1 MKLDPLELQ
10 KIDEFIVIY
19 KTLPPEKKEV
29 ARGKACALSTWQGA
43 APHERAANAYL
54 HRQMCI
60 ADQVEMA
67 GAATS
72 YKDASPPTTAEVLR
86 GLKPLAVFV
95 GAAAGICA
103 VGYLFVLGVVSV
115 GRAIEAFFVANGG
128 WMVGGAFGVV
138 AALFVLSGLRG
149 EKAETVETEVKAEK
163 RGPVNINIVVDGKQQ
178 NVTVG

>member
-10 KIDEFIVIY
+10 QIDEFVTIY
-19 KTLPPEKKEV
+19 KTLPPEQKEV

-43 APHERAANAYL
+43 APNERAVNAYL

-60 ADQVEMA
+60 ADAVEKA
-67 GAATS
+67 GRVTS
-72 YKDASPPTTAEVLR
+72 YKDVPVPTTMEVLR

-95 GAAAGICA
+95 GAAAVICA

-128 WMVGGAFGVV
+128 WIVGGAFGVV
-138 AALFVLSGLRG
+138 AFLFVLSGLRG
-149 EKAETVETEVKAEK
+149 EKAETVDADVKDEK

>member
-10 KIDEFIVIY
+10 KIEEFVTIY
-19 KTLPPEKKEV
+19 KTLPPEQKEV
-29 ARGKACALSTWQGA
+29 ARGKACALSNWQGTT
-43 APHERAANAYL
+43 PHTRALNAYL

-72 YKDASPPTTAEVLR
+72 YKEVPAPTTAEVLR

-95 GAAAGICA
+95 GAAGVICGG
-103 VGYLFVLGVVSV
+103 GYLFVLGVVSV

-128 WMVGGAFGVV
+128 WMVGVGLLAVV
-138 AALFVLSGLRG
+138 VLFLLSGMRG
-149 EKAETVETEVKAEK
+149 ERSESVETEVKAEK
-163 RGPVNINIVVDGKQQ
+163 RGTVIINVNVDGEQ

>member
-10 KIDEFIVIY
+10 KIEEFVTIY
-19 KTLPPEKKEV
+19 KTLPPEQKEV
-29 ARGKACALSTWQGA
+29 ARGKACALSNWQGTT
-43 APHERAANAYL
+43 PHTRALNAYL

-72 YKDASPPTTAEVLR
+72 YKEVPAPTTAEVLR
-86 GLKPLAVFV
+86 GLKPLGVFA
-95 GAAAGICA
+95 GSAAAVCA
-103 VGYLFVLGVVSV
+103 GGFWAVSGVVGM

-128 WMVGGAFGVV
+128 AIVGIGLGIGFLAFLV
-138 AALFVLSGLRG
+138 SGLRG
-149 EKAETVETEVKAEK
+149 EKAEVADVEVKDEK
-163 RGPVNINIVVDGKQQ
+163 RNVIINVNVDGSQ

>member
-1 MKLDPLELQ
+1 MKLDPQELQ
-10 KIDEFIVIY
+10 QIEEFVTIY
-19 KTLPPEKKEV
+19 KTLPPEQKEV

-43 APHERAANAYL
+43 APHERAVNAYL

-60 ADQVEMA
+60 ADAVEKA
-67 GAATS
+67 GAVTP
-72 YKDASPPTTAEVLR
+72 YKDVPVPTTAEVLR

-95 GAAAGICA
+95 GAVGGIYA

-138 AALFVLSGLRG
+138 AALFLFSGMRG
-149 EKAETVETEVKAEK
+149 ERAGTVETEARAEK
-163 RGPVNINIVVDGKQQ
+163 RGPVIINVNVDGEQ

>member
-10 KIDEFIVIY
+10 QIDEFVTIY
-19 KTLPPEKKEV
+19 KTLPPEQKEV
-29 ARGKACALSTWQGA
+29 ARGKACALSNWQGTT
-43 APHERAANAYL
+43 PHTRALNAYL

-60 ADQVEMA
+60 ADAVEKA
-67 GAATS
+67 GAVTS
-72 YKDASPPTTAEVLR
+72 YKDVPVPTTAEVLR

-95 GAAAGICA
+95 GAAAVICA

-128 WMVGGAFGVV
+128 WIVGGAFGVV
-138 AALFVLSGLRG
+138 AFLFLLSGLRG

-163 RGPVNINIVVDGKQQ
+163 RGPVIVNVNVDGEQ

>member
-1 MKLDPLELQ
+1 MELDPQEPQ
-10 KIDEFIVIY
+10 QIDEFVTIY
-19 KTLPPEKKEV
+19 KTLPPDQKEV
-29 ARGKACALSTWQGA
+29 ARGKACALSIWQGA

-95 GAAAGICA
+95 GAAGGICGA
-103 VGYLFVLGVVSV
+103 GYLFISAVVSV
-115 GRAIEAFFVANGG
+115 GLAIEAFFLANGG
-128 WMVGGAFGVV
+128 WIVAVCVVGVV
-138 AALFVLSGLRG
+138 FLFLLSGLRG

-163 RGPVNINIVVDGKQQ
+163 RNVIINVNVDGEQ

>member
-10 KIDEFIVIY
+10 KIEEFVTIY

-29 ARGKACALSTWQGA
+29 ARGKACALSNWQGTDR
-43 APHERAANAYL
+43 HTRAVNAYL

-60 ADQVEMA
+60 ADAVEKA
-67 GAATS
+67 GAVTP
-72 YKDASPPTTAEVLR
+72 YKDVPAPTTAEVLR
-86 GLKPLAVFV
+86 GLKPLAVLV
-95 GAAAGICA
+95 GAAGVICGG
-103 VGYLFVLGVVSV
+103 GYLFVLGVVSV

-138 AALFVLSGLRG
+138 AFLLLLSGFRG
-149 EKAETVETEVKAEK
+149 EKTGTAETEVKAEK
-163 RGPVNINIVVDGKQQ
+163 RGPVIINVNVDGDQ

>member
-10 KIDEFIVIY
+10 KIDQFVTIY

-29 ARGKACALSTWQGA
+29 ARGKACALSNWQGTDR
-43 APHERAANAYL
+43 HTRAVNAYL

-72 YKDASPPTTAEVLR
+72 YKDVPVPTTAEVLR

-95 GAAAGICA
+95 GAAVAIGGA
-103 VGYLFVLGVVSV
+103 GYLFVLGVVSV

-128 WMVGGAFGVV
+128 WMVGGALGAV
-138 AALFVLSGLRG
+138 AALFLFSGMRG
-149 EKAETVETEVKAEK
+149 ERAGTVETEARAEK
-163 RGPVNINIVVDGKQQ
+163 RGPVIINVNVDGEQ

>member
-19 KTLPPEKKEV
+19 KTLPPEQKEV

-43 APHERAANAYL
+43 KPHERAVNAYL

-60 ADQVEMA
+60 ADTVEKA
-67 GAATS
+67 GRVAS
-72 YKDASPPTTAEVLR
+72 YKEVQVPTTAEVLR
-86 GLKPLAVFV
+86 GLKPLGVFAGGLAVV
-95 GAAAGICA
+95 GGA
-103 VGYLFVLGVVSV
+103 GYLFVSAVVSV
-115 GRAIEAFFVANGG
+115 GLAIEAFFLANGG

-138 AALFVLSGLRG
+138 AVLFVLSGLRG

-163 RGPVNINIVVDGKQQ
+163 RGPVIINVVVDGKQQ